1 MLIKKFVLSIALL
14 IAMVSPAFAERTIIS
29 SSGASFEPPTGFTE
43 LTQQEIDLKYPSK
56 NPPKFVVGNER
67 RTTTIAYAIIDEAL
81 MDQALPKT
89 LTSLEQQMQSAL
101 PGLKW
106 FNRKLIKMQG
116 QRWIYLEMTSKA
128 VDTSIHNI
136 MLMTPHDG
144 KMLII
149 NFNSTIEEFPQ
160 LEKALRKSLKSI
172 TLQ

>member
-1 MLIKKFVLSIALL
+1 MFIRKIILFTALL
-14 IAMVSPAFAERTIIS
+14 TAMVSPAFAERTILS
-29 SSGASFEPPTGFTE
+29 SSGASFEPPKGFTE
-43 LTQQEIDLKYPSK
+43 LTQQEIDLKYPRK

-67 RTTTIAYAIIDEAL
+67 RTTTIAYDVRDIPLADEE
-81 MDQALPKT
+81 LPKT

-101 PGLKW
+101 PGLEW
-106 FNRKLIKMQG
+106 IDRKLIKMEG
-116 QRWIYLEMTSKA
+116 QRWIFLEMTSKA

-160 LEKALRKSLKSI
+160 LEKSLRKSLKSI
-172 TLQ
+172 KLK